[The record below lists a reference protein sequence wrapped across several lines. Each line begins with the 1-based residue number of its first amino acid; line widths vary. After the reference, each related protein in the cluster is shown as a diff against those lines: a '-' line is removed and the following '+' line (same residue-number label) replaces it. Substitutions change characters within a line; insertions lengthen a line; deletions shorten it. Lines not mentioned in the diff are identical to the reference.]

1 MRGVFLGSCGLVALA
16 SAFQPVFAQ
25 DGTPVAAATAD
36 AAVDNVGLQDIVV
49 TAQRR
54 SENLQKAAIAITAVS
69 GDQLVAAG
77 VTKPTELTSLVPALQ
92 VVTSAGP
99 YSLFYLRGVGNFNG
113 NALADAAVA
122 FNVDGVYISRPSSTT
137 GFFYDLERV
146 EVLKG
151 PQGTLYGRNAT
162 GGAIN
167 VITHKPELDVLGG
180 DASFEYG
187 NYDSVRL
194 NGALNVPLSEI
205 AAVRVAGTYNKHD
218 GYMNDGTDDQD
229 DKGGRIS
236 LRVDPTP
243 DLKIMLSADYFS
255 QRGRGPG
262 SVAIA
267 QGPSNRFGLTS
278 PQGQA
283 FYSSQPSAIGGRTLL
298 PLPPTQF
305 MRNEYWGVSASVD
318 WTTPVGTLTFLPA
331 YRKGSLNFQ
340 TTTPGFQIRQREN
353 DKQTSVELRLAS
365 DSDSPFSYLVGGY
378 YFDETNDVPFYT
390 TNSQFNGSIQVYTQR
405 IKSFAGFGR
414 LTYEIMDGL
423 KLTGG
428 ARYTTEKKSFDA
440 NFVGVNIVCVLPTTF
455 FPTFVGGC
463 PDAQPIPF
471 GATTLPAQTFIPRP
485 DGTIV
490 AGSTLLNN
498 TSARFK
504 KPTYRASLDWDITSR
519 NLLYFSF
526 ESGFKSGGFFSTDST
541 PTAADPQPG
550 TYRPET
556 INAYTIGSKNRF
568 FDNRLQLNV
577 EAFYWR
583 YKDQQISHLGVS
595 NSAANT
601 LIFPTENVGRATMK
615 GFEVEGQFVPLKN
628 TLLTANVQYL
638 DASYNEFVYTTPNLN
653 GGVSNGTA
661 CPNGAAPGVSYTVD
675 CSGFRPPNA
684 PKWTVN
690 LGAQQTIPLASGAKI
705 VLNARTHYQSQALT
719 GLEFTAIEYQD
730 SYWQSDASITYSGRS
745 DRYYVTAFVN
755 NIEKATVVGNSFP
768 PPLTFF
774 TVGSLRP
781 PRTYGIR
788 AGVHF

>member
-1 MRGVFLGSCGLVALA
+1 MKRLFLGSCGVVALA
-16 SAFQPVFAQ
+16 SVTQPGLAQ
-25 DGTPVAAATAD
+25 NRATAS
-36 AAVDNVGLQDIVV
+36 AAYATDTSGLNDIIV

-54 SENLQKAAIAITAVS
+54 SENLQRAAIAITAVS

-113 NALADAAVA
+113 NPLADAAVA

-167 VITHKPELDVLGG
+167 VITHKPELGILGG

-194 NGALNVPLSEI
+194 NGALNVPLSDI
-205 AAVRVAGTYNKHD
+205 AALRVAGTYNNHD

-229 DKGGRIS
+229 DAGGRIS

-243 DLKIMLSADYFS
+243 DLKIVLSADYFS

-278 PQGQA
+278 PEGQA
-283 FYSSQPSAIGGRTLL
+283 FYQSQPSAIGGRTLQ
-298 PLPPTQF
+298 PLQPTQF
-305 MRNEYWGVSASVD
+305 MRNHYWGTSATID
-318 WTTPVGTLTFLPA
+318 WTTPIGTVTFVPA
-331 YRKGSLNFQ
+331 YREGRLNFR
-340 TTTPGFQIRQREN
+340 TTTPGFQIDQHEK
-353 DKQTSVELRLAS
+353 DKQTSLELRLTS
-365 DSDSPFSYLVGGY
+365 NGDGPLSYLIGGY
-378 YFDETNDVPFYT
+378 YFNEKNDVPLYA
-390 TNSQFNGSIQVYTQR
+390 TNAQFNASIQDYSQK
-405 IKSFAGFGR
+405 IESFAGFGR
-414 LTYEIMDGL
+414 LSYQITDEL

-428 ARYTTEKKSFDA
+428 ARYTTEKKQFDA
-440 NFVGVNIVCVLPTTF
+440 VFQGVSIICVLPTTF
-455 FPTFVGGC
+455 SPTFVGGC
-463 PDAQPIPF
+463 PNAQTVPF
-471 GATTLPAQTFIPRP
+471 GATTLPAQRFIPGP
-485 DGTIV
+485 DGTVII
-490 AGSTLLNN
+490 GSTLINN
-498 TSARFK
+498 ESKRFK
-504 KPTYRASLDWDITSR
+504 KPTYRASLDWDITSS

-541 PTAADPQPG
+541 PTAVDPQPG
-550 TYRPET
+550 IYRPET
-556 INAYTIGSKNRF
+556 ITAYTIGSKNRF
-568 FDNRLQLNV
+568 FSNRLQLNL

-595 NSAANT
+595 NSAASSV
-601 LIFPTENVGRATMK
+601 IFPTENVGRATMK
-615 GFEVEGQFVPLKN
+615 GFEIESQYLPLEN
-628 TLLTANVQYL
+628 TLLTANIQYL
-638 DASYNEFVYTTPNLN
+638 DAKYNRFVYNTPNLN
-653 GGVSNGTA
+653 GGVSNGTGCA
-661 CPNGAAPGVSYTVD
+661 NGGPPGLTYTVD

-684 PKWTVN
+684 PKWTLNMGV
-690 LGAQQTIPLASGAKI
+690 QQTIPLTSGAKF
-705 VLNARTHYQSQALT
+705 VVNARTHYQSKVLT
-719 GLEFTAIEYQD
+719 GLEFTAVEYQD
-730 SYWQSDASITYSGRS
+730 SYWQSDASITYAAPS
-745 DRYYVTAFVN
+745 DRYYLTAFIN
-755 NIEKATVVGNSFP
+755 NIENKTIVGNSFP